1 MNRDMIIEFNKG
13 MEVNAHYDSRVLS
26 TDQPP
31 PRGDGSAP
39 SPFDLFLASIG
50 TCTGYFILNFCKQRD
65 LPTDDVRIVEHIE
78 VDDTSHMVK
87 RINLE
92 IQVPLGFPEK
102 YHQALVRAANQ
113 CTVKKHLESPPQLV
127 SYTKVKE
134 GGVIS

>member
-1 MNRDMIIEFNKG
+1 MKRDMIIEFNEG

-31 PRGDGSAP
+31 PRGDGSAS

-50 TCTGYFILNFCKQRD
+50 TCTGYFVLKFCRQRD

-78 VDDTSHMVK
+78 VDDNSHMVI

-102 YHQALVRAANQ
+102 YHQALIRAANQ

-127 SYTKVKE
+127 SYTKVIE